1 MKSFPLSTKVS
12 LVSFVVLMYISISS
26 FTSGIF
32 TAQSEFD
39 DVQDV
44 TVAYPEGYRHWTHVK
59 TYIVKPKSPSFP
71 TIGGFNHVYANDK
84 AMIGYKTGNFP
95 NGSIIVSDVIVALD
109 DSLNTREGTR
119 SNLSVMIKDTINIQ
133 DPGGWRF
140 ETFEKDSK
148 TTRMLTPTTRLKCNN
163 CHKRNQD
170 MVFSDYRQ

>member
-1 MKSFPLSTKVS
+1 MKSFSPGAKLC
-12 LVSFVVLMYISISS
+12 LVSFVVVVCISMSS
-26 FTSGIF
+26 FNS
-32 TAQSEFD
+32 QSEFD
-39 DVQDV
+39 DVQEV
-44 TVAYPEGYRHWTHVK
+44 TVGYPEGYRHWTHVK
-59 TYIVKPKSPSFP
+59 TYVVKPKNPAFSA
-71 TIGGFNHVYANDK
+71 IGGFNHVYANDK

-95 NGSIIVSDVIVALD
+95 NGSIIVSDVIEALD

-119 SNLSVMIKDTINIQ
+119 SNLSVMVKDTIHIQ

-148 TTRMLTPTTRLKCNN
+148 TTKLLTPTTRLKCNN

>member
-1 MKSFPLSTKVS
+1 MRTFSPGAKLW
-12 LVSFVVLMYISISS
+12 LVSSVMVVYISISS
-26 FTSGIF
+26 FTL
-32 TAQSEFD
+32 QSESGG
-39 DVQDV
+39 VQEV
-44 TVAYPEGYRHWTHVK
+44 TVGYPEGYRHWTHVK
-59 TYIVKPKSPSFP
+59 TYVVKPKNPAFSA
-71 TIGGFNHVYANDK
+71 IGGFNHVYANDK

-95 NGSIIVSDVIVALD
+95 NGSIIVSDVIEALD

-119 SNLSVMIKDTINIQ
+119 SNLSVMVKDTIHIQ

-148 TTRMLTPTTRLKCNN
+148 TTKLLTSTTRLKCNN